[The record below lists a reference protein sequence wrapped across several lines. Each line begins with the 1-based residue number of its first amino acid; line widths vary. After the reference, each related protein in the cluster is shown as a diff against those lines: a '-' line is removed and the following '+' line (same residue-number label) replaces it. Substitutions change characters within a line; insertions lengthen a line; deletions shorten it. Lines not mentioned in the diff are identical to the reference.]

1 MRLNR
6 KQVPGNI
13 GCFAKGFQLYPGGNE
28 KTFQDIKQ
36 GIKIL
41 AFLQDCAA
49 ATCGNELLM

>member
-13 GCFAKGFQLYPGGNE
+13 GCFAKGFQLYPEGNE

-49 ATCGNELLM
+49 AICGT